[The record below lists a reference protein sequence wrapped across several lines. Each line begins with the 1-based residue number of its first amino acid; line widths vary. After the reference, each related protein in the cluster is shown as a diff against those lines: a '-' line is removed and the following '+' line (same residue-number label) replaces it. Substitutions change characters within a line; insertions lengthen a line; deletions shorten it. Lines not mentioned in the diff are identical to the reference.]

1 MALNDLSTSENGKQF
16 LSGWEGV
23 VLKAYPDPG
32 TGGKPWTI
40 GIGHTSAA
48 GSPVVVKGMTITRAV
63 AFEILSRDLVGFESA
78 VRKAVKVPLNQNQF
92 DALVSL
98 CFNIGPGNFNN
109 SSVVRLLNA
118 GKTFEAGAAFLLW
131 NKAAGRIMS
140 GLVNRRS
147 AERTLF
153 ETKAYGAAVL
163 PAADEAVGVVLRR
176 GSLHPEGVRA
186 LQTDLVALGLLPYAD
201 MVDGDFGPATDQAVR
216 KFQGSAG
223 LTVDGRVGPATRSAM
238 AAALTKAKAPIAVA
252 MFPLRGQAF
261 DLPIAA

>member
-23 VLKAYPDPG
+23 VLKAYPDPA

-48 GSPVVVKGMTITRAV
+48 GSPVVVKGMAITRAV
-63 AFEILSRDLVGFESA
+63 AFEILGRDLVGFESA

-131 NKAAGRIMS
+131 NKAAGRIMT

-153 ETKAYGAAVL
+153 ETKSYGAAVL
-163 PAADEAVGVVLRR
+163 PDADEVVGVILRK
-176 GSLHPEGVRA
+176 GSLHPDAVRA
-186 LQTDLVALGLLPYAD
+186 LQLDLISLGLLPIGD
-201 MVDGDFGPATDQAVR
+201 DDGDFGPDTDKAVR
-216 KFQGSAG
+216 KFQASAG